1 MNTNNQTLN
10 MIVQLNK
17 SQFDSLK
24 FYTGINADRYIATKE
39 DAIKYLSAFLSKYEL
54 DYLKSNNCN
63 YSVTFELEE
72 INKHM
77 IQKVK

>member
-10 MIVQLNK
+10 MTVQLNK

-39 DAIKYLSAFLSKYEL
+39 DAIEYLSAFLSKYEL

-63 YSVTFELEE
+63 YSVTFELEK
-72 INKHM
+72 INKDM

>member
-17 SQFDSLK
+17 DQFNSLK
-24 FYTGINADRYIATKE
+24 FYTGINADIYVATRE
-39 DAIKYLSAFLSKYEL
+39 DVIKYLSAFLSKYEL
-54 DYLKSNNCN
+54 EYLMSNNCN
-63 YSVTFELEE
+63 YSVTFELEKL
-72 INKHM
+72 NNDM